1 MAKKVK
7 NTKKP
12 VKKIVFD
19 EALPQNILVVGEK
32 VEEDKNIYISQSAY
46 KEIHAF
52 AKNKLTNESGGML
65 IGNVI
70 EAFGKINIV
79 IHGFVEAKFSEG
91 TPTTLKFTHQTWD
104 FVHEQTNKKYENGKI
119 IGWIH
124 THPNFGIFLSEYDKF
139 IQNNFFKEDYQIAY
153 VVDPVQH
160 IEGFYFWINEK
171 IERCKGFYIFDKTGV
186 PIKIEQ
192 EKESEEQTSEKNVT
206 TNRGLGLSNYIIFSV
221 MLIVIMVAA
230 LWGNNLKN
238 RMAILE
244 TQQENLVNSA
254 NQSIGYLQQ
263 SIFIMEQEIAALN
276 ARVTELEDA
285 NKSLIDEIEKNDSSV
300 DGVQNTNATKP
311 SSDETAEDGTDTA
324 EDGIDTNNQTGEQTD
339 TAVTEE

>member
-1 MAKKVK
+1 MAKKIKNTK
-7 NTKKP
+7 NTKKA

-19 EALPQNILVVGEK
+19 EALPQNILAVGEK
-32 VEEDKNIYISQSAY
+32 GEEDKNIYISQSAY
-46 KEIHAF
+46 NEIHAF

-79 IHGFVEAKFSEG
+79 IHGFIEAKFSEG

-104 FVHEQTNKKYENGKI
+104 YVHEQTNKKYENGKI
-119 IGWIH
+119 LGWIH
-124 THPNFGIFLSEYDKF
+124 THPDFGIFLSEYDKF

-153 VVDPVQH
+153 VVDPIQH

-186 PIKIEQ
+186 PIEIEQ
-192 EKESEEQTSEKNVT
+192 EKESEEQTSEKSVT
-206 TNRGLGLSNYIIFSV
+206 TNRGSGLSNYIVFSV
-221 MLIVIMVAA
+221 MLIVILAA
-230 LWGNNLKN
+230 VLWGNNLKN

-276 ARVTELEDA
+276 AKVTELEDA
-285 NKSLIDEIEKNDSSV
+285 NKSL
-300 DGVQNTNATKP
+300 
-311 SSDETAEDGTDTA
+311 DGTDTA
-324 EDGIDTNNQTGEQTD
+324 EDGIDINNQTGEQTD